1 VRHTGRFRYSWG
13 YSGGSPPVAEMAV
26 AVSSAL
32 EQIAGR
38 EAELARALH
47 AQFRRRLTVD
57 DARDAVADAIA
68 TAHGSRDELDGLDGD
83 RLEAWVRT
91 RAYRNAIDQIR
102 AIDGYGAQKR
112 QASVSFDDHTETLS
126 EDGDVWQGLDD
137 ELAERFTDGA
147 AAESV
152 ALAIERLTPDERRL
166 LRLRHYDGLDVK
178 TVAALL
184 DIHPKKYERLHTRA
198 IGKLR
203 TIFIET
209 TASEHCEPVR
219 ELIARSRREALAP
232 ALSAEIAAHV
242 EACEQCRAYE
252 KRSLKL
258 IAALPLP
265 VPALADRIW
274 SRLHDLAP
282 SAGSHGETIAAG
294 ATGTAAAGAGAGG
307 AATGT
312 GILAGVGA
320 KVVAICAGTAVTTA
334 CVGAVALP
342 VLEHD
347 HHKAPHRPAKQQQ
360 AQRPAAQPA
369 PAAVAKRPAVARPAR
384 TTARRTASGSGSSR
398 SRNTGSLGIES
409 FGTPTRG
416 ASSAPAARPPPRPPP
431 SSKFSSEFSP

>member
-1 VRHTGRFRYSWG
+1 MQ
-13 YSGGSPPVAEMAV
+13 MAV
-26 AVSSAL
+26 TATSAL
-32 EQIAGR
+32 EQIALR

-47 AQFRRRLTVD
+47 AQFRRRLTAD
-57 DARDAVADAIA
+57 DTRDAVADAIA
-68 TAHGSRDELDGLDGD
+68 TAHMSRDELEELDVD

-102 AIDGYGAQKR
+102 AIDGYGAEKR
-112 QASVSFDDHTETLS
+112 KASVSVDDYAETLS
-126 EDGDVWQGLDD
+126 DDGDVWQGLDD
-137 ELAERFTDGA
+137 EPAARFVDDT
-147 AAESV
+147 AAESL
-152 ALAIERLTPDERRL
+152 ALAVERLTPDERRL
-166 LRLRHYDGLDVK
+166 LRLRHYDGLDVR
-178 TVAALL
+178 TIAALL

-219 ELIARSRREALAP
+219 VLIARSRREALVP

-265 VPALADRIW
+265 APALADRIW

-282 SAGSHGETIAAG
+282 SVGSHGETVAAG

-307 AATGT
+307 AATST

-320 KVVAICAGTAVTTA
+320 KAIAICGGAAVTTA
-334 CVGAVALP
+334 CIGAVALP
-342 VLEHD
+342 VIEHKQ
-347 HHKAPHRPAKQQQ
+347 HKRPAHEAQKPAQRQARQ
-360 AQRPAAQPA
+360 LTPAPVAQRPAAT
-369 PAAVAKRPAVARPAR
+369 RTAR
-384 TTARRTASGSGSSR
+384 TTTRRKTTSGSSR
-398 SRNTGSLGIES
+398 PRDTGSIGLES
-409 FGTPTRG
+409 FGTPTSG
-416 ASSAPAARPPPRPPP
+416 GSPAAPPPPPPPPP
-431 SSKFSSEFSP
+431 SSKFSGEFTP

>member
-1 VRHTGRFRYSWG
+1 
-13 YSGGSPPVAEMAV
+13 MA
-26 AVSSAL
+26 ATATSAL
-32 EQIAGR
+32 EQIALR

-47 AQFRRRLTVD
+47 AQFRRRLTAD
-57 DARDAVADAIA
+57 DSRDAVADAIA
-68 TAHGSRDELDGLDGD
+68 TAHVSRDELEGLDGD

-102 AIDGYGAQKR
+102 AIDGYGAEKR
-112 QASVSFDDHTETLS
+112 KASVSVDDYAETLS

-137 ELAERFTDGA
+137 ELAERFVDDT
-147 AAESV
+147 AAESL
-152 ALAIERLTPDERRL
+152 ALAVERLTPDERRL

-178 TVAALL
+178 TIAALL

-219 ELIARSRREALAP
+219 VLIARSRREALAP
-232 ALSAEIAAHV
+232 VLSAEIAAHV

-265 VPALADRIW
+265 APALADRIW

-282 SAGSHGETIAAG
+282 SIGSHGEAVAAG
-294 ATGTAAAGAGAGG
+294 ATGTAAAGGG
-307 AATGT
+307 AATST
-312 GILAGVGA
+312 GILAGIGA
-320 KVVAICAGTAVTTA
+320 KAVAICGGAVVTTA
-334 CVGAVALP
+334 CIGAVALP
-342 VLEHD
+342 VIEHK
-347 HHKAPHRPAKQQQ
+347 HHKPPPHAAPKPTQRQAKRLAPAPVV
-360 AQRPAAQPA
+360 QRP
-369 PAAVAKRPAVARPAR
+369 VATRSVR
-384 TTARRTASGSGSSR
+384 TTTRRKTVSSSSR
-398 SRNTGSLGIES
+398 SRATGSIGLES

-416 ASSAPAARPPPRPPP
+416 GSSASAAPPPPPPPP
-431 SSKFSSEFSP
+431 SSRFSGEFTP

>member
-1 VRHTGRFRYSWG
+1 
-13 YSGGSPPVAEMAV
+13 MA
-26 AVSSAL
+26 ASATSAL
-32 EQIAGR
+32 EQIAVR

-47 AQFRRRLTVD
+47 AQFRRRLTAD
-57 DARDAVADAIA
+57 DTRDAVADAIA
-68 TAHGSRDELDGLDGD
+68 TAHMSRDELEGLDGD

-102 AIDGYGAQKR
+102 AIDGYGAEKR
-112 QASVSFDDHTETLS
+112 KASVSVDDYAETLS
-126 EDGDVWQGLDD
+126 GDDGDVCQGLDD
-137 ELAERFTDGA
+137 ELAERFVDDS

-178 TVAALL
+178 TIAALL

-219 ELIARSRREALAP
+219 GLIARSRREALAP

-265 VPALADRIW
+265 APALADRLW
-274 SRLHDLAP
+274 SRLHDVLP
-282 SAGSHGETIAAG
+282 SIGSHGEAVAAG

-307 AATGT
+307 AATST
-312 GILAGVGA
+312 GILAGIGA
-320 KVVAICAGTAVTTA
+320 KAVVICGSAAVTTA
-334 CVGAVALP
+334 CIGAVALP
-342 VLEHD
+342 VIEHK
-347 HHKAPHRPAKQQQ
+347 HHKPPPHAAKTAAPPPAKRLTP
-360 AQRPAAQPA
+360 APVVQRPVVTRSP
-369 PAAVAKRPAVARPAR
+369 R
-384 TTARRTASGSGSSR
+384 TTTRRKKTSSSGSGSR
-398 SRNTGSLGIES
+398 VTGSLGLES

-416 ASSAPAARPPPRPPP
+416 ASSAAAPPPPPPPPPP
-431 SSKFSSEFSP
+431 SSRFSGEFTP

>member
-1 VRHTGRFRYSWG
+1 MT
-13 YSGGSPPVAEMAV
+13 ATT
-26 AVSSAL
+26 SAL
-32 EQIAGR
+32 EQIALR

-47 AQFRRRLTVD
+47 AQFRRRLTAD
-57 DARDAVADAIA
+57 DTRDAVADAIA
-68 TAHGSRDELDGLDGD
+68 TAHMSRDELEDLDGD

-102 AIDGYGAQKR
+102 AIDGYGAEKR
-112 QASVSFDDHTETLS
+112 KASVSVDDYAETLS

-137 ELAERFTDGA
+137 ELAERFTDTS
-147 AAESV
+147 AAESL
-152 ALAIERLTPDERRL
+152 ALAVERLTPDERRL

-178 TVAALL
+178 TIAALL

-219 ELIARSRREALAP
+219 VLIARSRREALGP
-232 ALSAEIAAHV
+232 VLSAEIAAHV

-265 VPALADRIW
+265 APALADRIW
-274 SRLHDLAP
+274 SRLHELAP
-282 SAGSHGETIAAG
+282 GAGTHAETIAASAS

-307 AATGT
+307 AATST

-320 KVVAICAGTAVTTA
+320 KAIAICGGAAITTA

-342 VLEHD
+342 VIKHTD
-347 HHKAPHRPAKQQQ
+347 DKRPSRPAKQQAAPKAKRMIPAPV
-360 AQRPAAQPA
+360 AQRPAA
-369 PAAVAKRPAVARPAR
+369 
-384 TTARRTASGSGSSR
+384 TTSRKRTASRSTTTSGSSAR
-398 SRNTGSLGIES
+398 RVTGSLGVES

-416 ASSAPAARPPPRPPP
+416 GGGAAATPPPPPPP

>member
-1 VRHTGRFRYSWG
+1 
-13 YSGGSPPVAEMAV
+13 MAV
-26 AVSSAL
+26 AATSAL
-32 EQIAGR
+32 EQIALR

-47 AQFRRRLTVD
+47 AQFRRRLTAD
-57 DARDAVADAIA
+57 DTRDAVADAIA
-68 TAHGSRDELDGLDGD
+68 TAHMSRDELEDLDGD

-102 AIDGYGAQKR
+102 AIDGYGAEKR
-112 QASVSFDDHTETLS
+112 KASVSVDDYAETLS

-137 ELAERFTDGA
+137 ELAEQFTDSS
-147 AAESV
+147 AAESL
-152 ALAIERLTPDERRL
+152 ALAVERLTPDERRL

-178 TVAALL
+178 TIAALL

-219 ELIARSRREALAP
+219 VLIARSRREALGP
-232 ALSAEIAAHV
+232 VLSAEIAAHV

-265 VPALADRIW
+265 APALADRIW
-274 SRLHDLAP
+274 SRLHELAP
-282 SAGSHGETIAAG
+282 GAGSHGEAIAAS
-294 ATGTAAAGAGAGG
+294 ATGTAAGAGG
-307 AATGT
+307 AASST

-320 KVVAICAGTAVTTA
+320 KAIAICGGAAVTTA

-342 VLEHD
+342 VIKHSD
-347 HHKAPHRPAKQQQ
+347 HKRPSRPAKQQAAPKAKQ
-360 AQRPAAQPA
+360 VIPAPVAQRPSATTS
-369 PAAVAKRPAVARPAR
+369 KKR
-384 TTARRTASGSGSSR
+384 TTSR
-398 SRNTGSLGIES
+398 STTTSSSGGGSRVTGSLGVES

-416 ASSAPAARPPPRPPP
+416 GSGASAAPPPPPPPP